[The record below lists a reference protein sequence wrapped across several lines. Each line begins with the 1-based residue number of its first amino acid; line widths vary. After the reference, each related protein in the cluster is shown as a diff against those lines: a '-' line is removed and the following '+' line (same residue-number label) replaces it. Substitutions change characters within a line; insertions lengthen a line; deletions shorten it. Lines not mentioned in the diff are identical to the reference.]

1 MSLRTSTCA
10 ARIKITR
17 REDREPTAGR
27 ACRRA
32 HDHQK
37 RQNHARKLGQRSKF
51 SVQKPVVVMTD
62 ETENAAWWT
71 AAWKLRYIG
80 RMFAVMIAMEVRMMP
95 TYHRSSVFLSAR
107 SELFFCS
114 REEIDREVHAEQRH
128 EHRCDRLRISAVAP
142 KESALIAK
150 PPVPAVAKALQSES
164 KSGMP
169 PAR

>member
-17 REDREPTAGR
+17 RETLRPPPVEPADAPTIIRNARITRE
-27 ACRRA
+27 
-32 HDHQK
+32 
-37 RQNHARKLGQRSKF
+37 NSGQRSKF

-71 AAWKLRYIG
+71 AAWKLGYIG

-107 SELFFCS
+107 SNFFCS
-114 REEIDREVHAEQRH
+114 R
-128 EHRCDRLRISAVAP
+128 
-142 KESALIAK
+142 KK
-150 PPVPAVAKALQSES
+150 
-164 KSGMP
+164 
-169 PAR
+169 